1 MFIPGSHVN
10 HDRVLTDSFDAF
22 KKLQTDLIQAPLPH
36 CLYTHL
42 QQEASDTIFQ
52 SFQQRKR
59 HQFETHRQ
67 SIGISDAPNVDMVL
81 HALLENPLQ
90 WLPLLNLAYY
100 TDEQKEALRD
110 ACHVI
115 QSYCDNEQLCYI
127 TRVYSGFPGSGKT
140 TVAKH
145 ATYYAAS
152 QGLNIIVTT
161 MANERSQLLGGQH
174 IRDVFCMPVSKYTHV
189 AAMVANSLD
198 KLHKNPTKLIFL
210 QQLDFINFDKI
221 GLISAC
227 YVATMDAILQ
237 HVKSNNNPF
246 VGVIVVANGDSNQC
260 PPPSGESLWTSS
272 SMLTDIHLFH
282 FKQCI
287 RMYSNDDR
295 EFLSLIT
302 KPDISDVNMKI
313 IKETIKSNCHFM
325 IMKTECR
332 GSCKSV

>member
-1 MFIPGSHVN
+1 MFILGSHVN

-22 KKLQTDLIQAPLPH
+22 KKLQTDLTQAPLPH

-52 SFQQRKR
+52 SFQQRRR
-59 HQFETHRQ
+59 HQLETHRQ
-67 SIGISDAPNVDMVL
+67 SISISDAPNVDMVF

-90 WLPLLNLAYY
+90 WSLLLNLAYF
-100 TDEQKEALRD
+100 TDEQKEAVRD

-210 QQLDFINFDKI
+210 QQLDFINFDEI
-221 GLISAC
+221 GLIAAC

-272 SMLTDIHLFH
+272 RMLTDIHLFH
-282 FKQCI
+282 FKHCI
-287 RMYSNDDR
+287 RMYSNDTR

-302 KPDISDVNMKI
+302 KPDISDVNMEI
-313 IKETIKSNCHFM
+313 IKKRLSQTAIL
-325 IMKTECR
+325 
-332 GSCKSV
+332 